1 MPAKPLLELTQQGY
15 LGTELKEHLTQRGR
29 CQLFVNWLVCAG
41 RAAIKILQ
49 QRQQTGGDL
58 GTVTVAPGN
67 RSSRK
72 DEVLVGLVG
81 FWPPSR

>member
-15 LGTELKEHLTQRGR
+15 LGTELKEHLTQRQVPAV
-29 CQLFVNWLVCAG
+29 CQLACLC
-41 RAAIKILQ
+41 RPAAIKILQ